1 MGLQSWYLSSKPPSH
16 ISCINSTVAK
26 GVSPCPPCIM
36 GNNLCGSLV
45 ILGPCFW
52 LLLLPTPLPQYRTG
66 QFFHT
71 SLVVQ
76 MWFQPLQPSLEAE
89 QVAGGSWPA
98 GPLSHR
104 LTRATC
110 PGTALSPLSRAGG
123 SLGFRCIVTHLPR
136 CKGPAGSSSSPQL
149 CPLSLTTGP
158 RVPPAAQ
165 LV

>member
-1 MGLQSWYLSSKPPSH
+1 MLVTPDVNGLSVH
-16 ISCINSTVAK
+16 IFE
-26 GVSPCPPCIM
+26 
-36 GNNLCGSLV
+36 SLQLEDLYV
-45 ILGPCFW
+45 GD
-52 LLLLPTPLPQYRTG
+52 LLYI
-66 QFFHT
+66 
-71 SLVVQ
+71 
-76 MWFQPLQPSLEAE
+76 
-89 QVAGGSWPA
+89 
-98 GPLSHR
+98 PLSHR